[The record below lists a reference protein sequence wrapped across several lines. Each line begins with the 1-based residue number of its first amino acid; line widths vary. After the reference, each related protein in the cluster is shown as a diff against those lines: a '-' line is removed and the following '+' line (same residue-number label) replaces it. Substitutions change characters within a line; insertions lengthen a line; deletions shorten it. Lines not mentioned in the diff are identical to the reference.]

1 MSQFLTDTHDL
12 RELVSNCRACS
23 NSVLHG
29 QNILHHE
36 HLVNLQLQH
45 CKKLCAFIINTKL
58 PSESYGHWICLLRF
72 RNVFVMIDGL
82 NYAIKRPDIM
92 RNVKRFCH
100 LNNCILNVMHLR
112 CQEKSSFKCGYIAL
126 AVIAKYHTMSVKQF
140 YNLQTVFKRN
150 SIKFNENLL
159 LEFAQKHFAF
169 SLQMDIEM
177 APAPVEVP
185 IRMREERHLTRNP
198 NMPVCSRDSRGSCII
213 ASFMTVFFIAI
224 TLAVY
229 KTSLI
234 STTFF
239 TPVSHFYLFQLFF
252 THSLSVCP
260 TNISTMFF
268 TGQHNLV
275 NQRQL

>member
-1 MSQFLTDTHDL
+1 MHLPAVSDAGYWSTDALLQRQGPGKFVCPLVHQFFYNQLYKSFTSPNLSTYRTGSMKRKLMSQFLTDTHDL
-12 RELVSNCRACS
+12 RELVSNCKACS
-23 NSVLHG
+23 NSLLHG
-29 QNILHHE
+29 RNILHHE
-36 HLVNLQLQH
+36 HLANLQLQH

-169 SLQMDIEM
+169 SL
-177 APAPVEVP
+177 
-185 IRMREERHLTRNP
+185 
-198 NMPVCSRDSRGSCII
+198 
-213 ASFMTVFFIAI
+213 
-224 TLAVY
+224 
-229 KTSLI
+229 
-234 STTFF
+234 
-239 TPVSHFYLFQLFF
+239 
-252 THSLSVCP
+252 
-260 TNISTMFF
+260 
-268 TGQHNLV
+268 
-275 NQRQL
+275 